1 MTFVYYEGAYMKLVR
16 FGEIGNEKPGIIDE
30 AGNLLDLSTI
40 IKDWDPKTIEQEQLI
55 KIKNLDFKNLPKVSG
70 DVRLGVPVAGIRQF
84 IAVGLNYREHAK
96 EANLDIPTEPVIF
109 QKAITSLSGANDAI
123 QLPDNSEMTDWELEL
138 GFIVNR
144 VVKNISKEEALGCI
158 AGYCLANDVSERN
171 WQLHRNGQWGKG
183 KSFETFGPV
192 GPWLV
197 TSDEIINPQSIE
209 FELTVNGETVQSAN
223 TNDMI
228 FSVAEILSYL
238 SQFMTLLP
246 GDLVIT
252 GTPSGVGAGM
262 KPPKFLR
269 KGDIVELRSE
279 QLGTQRQLVT

>member
-1 MTFVYYEGAYMKLVR
+1 MTFVYYEGTYMKLVR